1 MSSMKKFL
9 MWVRVMKLLKITFFG
24 YTYNFD
30 PVILVLFPYSCLL
43 CISHRTYDRYH
54 RTRFLHHVPTVPDH
68 LLPTQV
74 VLRRDQLALKRGI
87 EDEEGANNETGKGD
101 GKPAGKAKAKAKAR
115 AKGKGK
121 GKGKAKASAK
131 SKGKASETPLADPEP
146 ESKGEGEPTAK
157 RAKRAASKGGKKKS
171 PEHEVAPVAAME
183 ADPPLAEQQPLP
195 DPPQPEAPMEADPP
209 LAKKADEKKSVK
221 PSVSKTKPRRASSS
235 SCSSTMAN
243 PPSEKRT
250 RVSKGSKKEKAEP
263 KGGNPVPEGGPEHVA
278 DGERKAAKS
287 FARRVRPKSV
297 PGAIAK
303 WDAIK
308 GAFNELIRP
317 HVGLP

>member
-24 YTYNFD
+24 YTYNFH

-43 CISHRTYDRYH
+43 YISHRTYDRYH

-101 GKPAGKAKAKAKAR
+101 GKPAGKAKAKAR
-115 AKGKGK
+115 AKGK

-146 ESKGEGEPTAK
+146 ESKVEGEPTAK
-157 RAKRAASKGGKKKS
+157 RAKRTASKGGKKSRLSMKLHQLQPGKQTHRWQSSNLFRILHSQKHPWKPTRHWQRKLMRKNRSSLQS
-171 PEHEVAPVAAME
+171 PRPSLEE
-183 ADPPLAEQQPLP
+183 LA
-195 DPPQPEAPMEADPP
+195 
-209 LAKKADEKKSVK
+209 
-221 PSVSKTKPRRASSS
+221 
-235 SCSSTMAN
+235 
-243 PPSEKRT
+243 
-250 RVSKGSKKEKAEP
+250 
-263 KGGNPVPEGGPEHVA
+263 H
-278 DGERKAAKS
+278 
-287 FARRVRPKSV
+287 
-297 PGAIAK
+297 
-303 WDAIK
+303 
-308 GAFNELIRP
+308 P
-317 HVGLP
+317 HVPQTWPTLHQKREHG

>member
-24 YTYNFD
+24 YTYNFH

-43 CISHRTYDRYH
+43 YISHRTYDRYH

-101 GKPAGKAKAKAKAR
+101 GKPAGKAKAKAR
-115 AKGKGK
+115 AKGK

-146 ESKGEGEPTAK
+146 ESKVEGEPTAK
-157 RAKRAASKGGKKKS
+157 RAKRTASKGGKKKS
-171 PEHEVAPVAAME
+171 PEHEVAPVAARE

-235 SCSSTMAN
+235 SCSSNMAN

-263 KGGNPVPEGGPEHVA
+263 KGGNPVPEGGPDEPMGRSQV
-278 DGERKAAKS
+278 D
-287 FARRVRPKSV
+287 FVRGQKLCS
-297 PGAIAK
+297 
-303 WDAIK
+303 K
-308 GAFNELIRP
+308 GPSQVCAWCYCKMGCYQGRLQ
-317 HVGLP
+317 